1 MTVEDD
7 SALNLACGLLE
18 ACGVVA
24 CLFLEEL
31 INSLKEEINALK
43 DMNNGLNEKVKELS
57 KEPSAKPVNT
67 NAKPSAADTYSAWR
81 EQMRSMIG

>member
-1 MTVEDD
+1 MK
-7 SALNLACGLLE
+7 S
-18 ACGVVA
+18 
-24 CLFLEEL
+24 
-31 INSLKEEINALK
+31 
-43 DMNNGLNEKVKELS
+43 GLNDKVKELS